1 MNLLRINHHALT
13 AAAVGALLAGCGG
26 AQGAMDAPI
35 VAQPA
40 SPTVVSHGAS
50 WMLPEAKGEDLLYVT
65 SFESSYVSVFSYP
78 EGKLVGSL
86 GGFSYTASGECS
98 DKHGNVFVVAAQEV
112 VEYAHAGTTPIATL
126 RSDTYP
132 NGCAVD
138 PVSGNL
144 ALAGGSPHDYQ
155 ANVAIF
161 AHAKGPPS
169 LYSDP
174 TAPEFDFCTYDDRG
188 NLFANEYGSETFA
201 LDELAN
207 GSGSLT
213 PVDVNQGNQT
223 ISAGGAVQWDGEYLI
238 LGDPHGN
245 GSRHGPTTI
254 YQVALSGSK
263 GSIVR
268 TIELYSGKTAY
279 GKPNRNPGTPVEFW
293 IQGKTIVNPLKYSR
307 GVAIW
312 RYPGGGRP
320 TKNIFRLRLA
330 YGITL
335 SSAPK

>member
-1 MNLLRINHHALT
+1 LGGESPPQEIILHLLEAGEQDIEFADGNFKVAGTDRAVSLKDVAK
-13 AAAVGALLAGCGG
+13 AAFNPTKWPKGFEGG
-26 AQGAMDAPI
+26 LYENA
-35 VAQPA
+35 
-40 SPTVVSHGAS
+40 TF
-50 WMLPEAKGEDLLYVT
+50 KGE
-65 SFESSYVSVFSYP
+65 
-78 EGKLVGSL
+78 K
-86 GGFSYTASGECS
+86 
-98 DKHGNVFVVAAQEV
+98 
-112 VEYAHAGTTPIATL
+112 
-126 RSDTYP
+126 DTYP

-161 AHAKGPPS
+161 AHAKGPPT

-213 PVDVNQGNQT
+213 PVDVNQGSQT

-263 GSIVR
+263 GSIVK